1 MDTTDIILF
10 DNPDERGVC
19 SINTPTAGGTQRMIY
34 GDMPIS
40 FSGTEEIMVNAT
52 EMAKAFGKRPVD
64 WLKTQAAKDYID
76 ALSKV
81 KIFTL
86 DQLVVVSQ
94 GGSNPGTWFHESVAI
109 EFARWL
115 DPKFAIWCNDV
126 IKRILKVTIDDYKR
140 RIEAM
145 ETTMIPIIS
154 VSITMDDYAQVL
166 STYSGNEIGR
176 TKLMDLLRK
185 LGYIQKT
192 SNLPYQAYVDR
203 KFFVV
208 VASSGRKRPSARIT
222 PKGQRFVSR
231 RLMRILPVR
240 IPISIPL
247 F

>member
-1 MDTTDIILF
+1 
-10 DNPDERGVC
+10 
-19 SINTPTAGGTQRMIY
+19 
-34 GDMPIS
+34 MPIS
-40 FSGTEEIMVNAT
+40 FAGDEEVMVNAT
-52 EMAKAFGKRPVD
+52 EMAKVYGKRVGD
-64 WLKTQAAKDYID
+64 WLTLSSTKEYLS
-76 ALSKV
+76 ALSDEGKSHSLSEETTG
-81 KIFTL
+81 IP
-86 DQLVVVSQ
+86 
-94 GGSNPGTWFHESVAI
+94 GSLIRTVEGRNGGTWMHEDVAI

-115 DPKFAIWCNDV
+115 DPKFAIWCNSIV
-126 IKRILKVTIDDYKR
+126 KRIIKVTIDDYKR

-166 STYSGNEIGR
+166 SSYSGNEIGR

-192 SNLPYQAYVDR
+192 SNLPYQAYLDK

-208 VASSGRKRPSARIT
+208 VARGNNRPSARIT

>member
-1 MDTTDIILF
+1 
-10 DNPDERGVC
+10 
-19 SINTPTAGGTQRMIY
+19 
-34 GDMPIS
+34 MPIS
-40 FSGTEEIMVNAT
+40 FAGSDEVMVNAT
-52 EMAKAFGKRPVD
+52 EMAKAFGKRVGD
-64 WLKTQAAKDYID
+64 WLTLSSTKDYMA
-76 ALSKV
+76 AL
-81 KIFTL
+81 IETYH
-86 DQLVVVSQ
+86 SQ
-94 GGSNPGTWFHESVAI
+94 TTRNSGSLSEETTRKSHIQTTRNSGSLIRTVEGRNGGTWMHEDVAI

-115 DPKFAIWCNDV
+115 DPKFAIWCNSIV
-126 IKRILKVTIDDYKR
+126 KRIIKETIAAQNR
-140 RIEAM
+140 LIESM

-192 SNLPYQAYVDR
+192 SNLPYQSYLDR

-208 VASSGRKRPSARIT
+208 VASGNHRPSARIT

-231 RLMRILPVR
+231 RLMRILPIR